1 MDKRQDIR
9 TIAERLREERIRAK
23 LTQPALAAIGG
34 VSKTTQSGYES
45 ALHPPDALYLER
57 IEKHG
62 IDSFFVVTGQRAAVR
77 AGSRLDWE
85 LLADLLEV
93 LDRFEGDHSTRLD
106 NTTKARLLR
115 VLYAASVGVGRIDP
129 IVAAAVLK
137 DAA

>member
-1 MDKRQDIR
+1 MDERQDIR
-9 TIAERLREERIRAK
+9 TVAERLREERIRAK

-45 ALHPPDALYLER
+45 ALHPPDALYLGR
-57 IEKHG
+57 IENHG
-62 IDSFFVVTGQRAAVR
+62 IDSYFVVTGKRAIVR
-77 AGSRLDWE
+77 AGSTLDWE
-85 LLADLLEV
+85 LMAGLLDV
-93 LDRFEGDHSTRLD
+93 LDRFEQDHSTKLN

-115 VLYAASVGVGRIDP
+115 VLYAASIGVGCIDP

>member
-1 MDKRQDIR
+1 MDERQEIR
-9 TIAERLREERIRAK
+9 TLADRLREERIRAK

-45 ALHPPDALYLER
+45 ALHPPDALYLEK

-62 IDSFFVVTGQRAAVR
+62 IDSCFIVTGQRAAVR
-77 AGSRLDWE
+77 AGSSLNWE
-85 LLADLLEV
+85 LLADLLDV
-93 LDRFEGDHSTRLD
+93 LDSFEQDHSTQL
-106 NTTKARLLR
+106 NNMTKARLLR

-129 IVAAAVLK
+129 IVATAVLK

>member
-1 MDKRQDIR
+1 MDERQVIR
-9 TIAERLREERIRAK
+9 TLAERLREERIRAK

-45 ALHPPDALYLER
+45 ALHPPDALYLGRVEN
-57 IEKHG
+57 HG

-77 AGSRLDWE
+77 AGSSLDWE
-85 LLADLLEV
+85 LLADLLDV
-93 LDRFEGDHSTRLD
+93 LDSFEREHSTRLD
-106 NTTKARLLR
+106 NTAKARLLQ